1 MLFRAVVLSVVPG
14 PAASA
19 SLGNVLEMQIL
30 GSHSRPSQPETVGM
44 APSNVF
50 TAPHPPHPSDSNVH
64 SSLRSTG
71 GSDLKDVSF

>member
-1 MLFRAVVLSVVPG
+1 MLFRAVVLGVVPG

-44 APSNVF
+44 APRIVF
-50 TAPHPPHPSDSNVH
+50 TPLPHPSDSNVH